1 MSPIRKKI
9 QRILVLFIFGVI
21 AVNYPLLTLFSK
33 SIFVFGIPLLYF
45 YLFAF
50 WLIFILFIGL
60 VVERKKMAKTS
71 FPLLNSR
78 KTN

>member
-1 MSPIRKKI
+1 MPLIRKKN
-9 QRILVLFIFGVI
+9 QRLLVLFILGSLAI
-21 AVNYPLLTLFSK
+21 NYPLLTLFSK
-33 SIFVFGIPLLYF
+33 KIFVFGIPLLYF

-71 FPLLNSR
+71 FPLHNSR